1 MKYEFRRDF
10 YNLVMESIENNSVTF
25 LIGTRKCGKTVC
37 LGQIHETLSNSS
49 YIDLKKSA
57 SFEEKMNKFYKIL
70 DAIQADEEHVFL
82 LDEITYMPDAE
93 ARICEIANEL
103 TMANNKN
110 TKIVFTGSQ
119 SVALNAWANRAFAG
133 NVGKVKVDFLT
144 YSEFLRY
151 KNITEVSPAT
161 YNRFL
166 YEAADFY
173 NFSSLEDYIE
183 GCLEETIISNANA
196 ANYIFDNECDLI
208 KDNPKLLIN
217 ICYQTMFTLHNQ
229 VSANTFFKNDKLKET
244 IIGTFHEVC
253 RKIGNKTVA
262 EKIEKSF
269 VGGYNNIKS
278 QDLRTLKQA
287 FVFLK
292 QCGLITITPIARDME
307 NVPNVYRG
315 MCLDDSDI
323 DCKRD
328 LFRKFGVTIN
338 YPMFYVQMLKDVLQE
353 DMPECLPGS
362 ILGSIVECHARG
374 LLPAGFELHPI
385 SDGEDE
391 VEKEIDYVNL
401 SDGIATELT
410 ISEKHKLYFDILP
423 EYIDCICLTKNENSE
438 KNDVRYIDYC
448 SYLFDLSNKR
458 YMSRNFSKKIQ
469 QRMKKVKGSFKN
481 LEKQNEKILPISPPD
496 SL

>member
-151 KNITEVSPAT
+151 KNIIEVSPAT
-161 YNRFL
+161 YNQFL

-217 ICYQTMFTLHNQ
+217 ICYQTMITLHNH
-229 VSANTFFKNDKLKET
+229 VSVNTFFKNDKLKDT

-287 FVFLK
+287 FVF
-292 QCGLITITPIARDME
+292 
-307 NVPNVYRG
+307 
-315 MCLDDSDI
+315 
-323 DCKRD
+323 
-328 LFRKFGVTIN
+328 
-338 YPMFYVQMLKDVLQE
+338 
-353 DMPECLPGS
+353 
-362 ILGSIVECHARG
+362 
-374 LLPAGFELHPI
+374 
-385 SDGEDE
+385 
-391 VEKEIDYVNL
+391 
-401 SDGIATELT
+401 
-410 ISEKHKLYFDILP
+410 
-423 EYIDCICLTKNENSE
+423 
-438 KNDVRYIDYC
+438 
-448 SYLFDLSNKR
+448 
-458 YMSRNFSKKIQ
+458 
-469 QRMKKVKGSFKN
+469 
-481 LEKQNEKILPISPPD
+481 
-496 SL
+496 